1 MIARRSIAAVL
12 FLICAITVSAQ
23 TETVVFNPAFKS
35 LQTKVNGN
43 DQMPPVIVLGSDD
56 VLEIEF
62 DELSSERRYIRYEL
76 YHCDALW
83 QRDTLLP
90 SDYLDGFNEGLVDEY
105 EMSSATL
112 IQYIHYRIEV
122 PNPDMHIRLS
132 GNYLLR
138 AYDENDPDETLFQ
151 ARFSVVE
158 PQLSA
163 SASVTTRTDIDYN
176 REHQQLSLTVDMK
189 DLPAGS
195 AMNDL
200 IVTVTQNGR
209 EDNRAV
215 AKHPTLI
222 SGRTAVWEHCR
233 QLIFPAGNEY
243 HRMETVSTNYP
254 GMHVEE
260 IGFDDP
266 YYIFRLVTDSPRREE
281 PYLFDET
288 QKGRFRIDKFDCT
301 RPDTEAEY
309 VMVLFT
315 LDMPEM
321 EGADIFIDGDMFQR
335 RFSPESLMV
344 YNRATGRYEA
354 SALLKQGSYNYGYL
368 AVSHGSMRGDA
379 GLIDGNKYQTANEYL
394 VKVYYREPGGRYDRL
409 VAVTTALAGK

>member
-1 MIARRSIAAVL
+1 MIAHRYIAAVL
-12 FLICAITVSAQ
+12 FFFCAIVAAAQ
-23 TETVVFNPAFKS
+23 TETTVFNPAFKS

-43 DQMPPVIVLGSDD
+43 DQLPPVIVLGSDD

-76 YHCDALW
+76 YHCDAGW

-90 SDYLDGFNEGLVDEY
+90 SDYLDGFNEGHVDEY

-138 AYDENDPDETLFQ
+138 AYDENDPEETLFQ
-151 ARFSVVE
+151 VRFSVVE

-200 IVTVTQNGR
+200 IVTVAQNGR
-209 EDNRAV
+209 EDNQAV
-215 AKHPTLI
+215 AKHPTRI

-233 QLIFPAGNEY
+233 ELIFPAGNEY
-243 HRMETVSTNYP
+243 RRMETVSTN
-254 GMHVEE
+254 
-260 IGFDDP
+260 
-266 YYIFRLVTDSPRREE
+266 
-281 PYLFDET
+281 
-288 QKGRFRIDKFDCT
+288 
-301 RPDTEAEY
+301 
-309 VMVLFT
+309 
-315 LDMPEM
+315 
-321 EGADIFIDGDMFQR
+321 
-335 RFSPESLMV
+335 
-344 YNRATGRYEA
+344 
-354 SALLKQGSYNYGYL
+354 
-368 AVSHGSMRGDA
+368 
-379 GLIDGNKYQTANEYL
+379 
-394 VKVYYREPGGRYDRL
+394 
-409 VAVTTALAGK
+409 